1 MIWFYDCTWLEE
13 WISNN
18 TLILYFIALFLFLAS
33 HLMTITNVFNV
44 FIDGKRISI
53 VSSVGKCVYSKE
65 KGKVLPSVDVCQNKW
80 RDTQDLFAVISYNIK
95 TDHEN
100 YEEYLK

>member
-1 MIWFYDCTWLEE
+1 MVWFYDCTWLEE

-44 FIDGKRISI
+44 FIDGKSISS

-80 RDTQDLFAVISYNIK
+80 RDT
-95 TDHEN
+95 
-100 YEEYLK
+100 